1 MGGGDMDVEEDEE
14 EDGETRQVGSHG
26 GEKTRWAHAHLAV
39 LLALFVFEI
48 VLLAPI
54 GHAFGFL

>member
-1 MGGGDMDVEEDEE
+1 VVLVGVQPWWREDE
-14 EDGETRQVGSHG
+14 VGS
-26 GEKTRWAHAHLAV
+26 TVQAHLA
-39 LLALFVFEI
+39 